1 MIDSETSGPVAYQD
15 FSVSIIIDG
24 VDEPVYHGVTQTDE
38 EGILEVALRSLSEEK
53 GRGLY
58 LIMVP
63 KTITI
68 C

>member
-38 EGILEVALRSLSEEK
+38 EGILEVALRSLYEEK